1 MKFVVPIVM
10 AFVLAGQMM
19 DFFGGSKA
27 IWYIVAVAL
36 LVIFWVIAASGEKKT
51 E

>member
-1 MKFVVPIVM
+1 VM

-19 DFFGGSKA
+19 DFFGGSQV